1 MQDRTAAL
9 AEEAICDED
18 EILKTVAAEPTSADG
33 WGEAGAFHRV
43 PALYFIGDSRVM
55 PFRNAV
61 YVSPYTARGYVLRSI
76 HLRCLHAA
84 DFYSAEHGLNAALI
98 GTLATDQAMI
108 SDDEGAHWTATA
120 WDDRAGAGT
129 SPLVLFCG
137 PYDVHRVLHELGP
150 GADVRAWDERSQRHT
165 VTMPPPSRLVGAD
178 EVLQRILE
186 MMQPFA
192 EGIRAL
198 QAIGFTRIFV
208 HGAYRSRSAERFQER
223 YGQAKW
229 LRQHHPNALLKVTLL
244 LDEAMRRI
252 AQETSSRYVAGPV
265 DADGSLAEELT
276 WDDVHYSA
284 QGASEV
290 ARYVVSVVEGVVE

>member
-1 MQDRTAAL
+1 MQERTAAL
-9 AEEAICDED
+9 VDAAICDED
-18 EILKTVAAEPTSADG
+18 EILKTVAGEPTSANG
-33 WGEAGAFHRV
+33 WAEAGAFYRV

-76 HLRCLHAA
+76 HLRCLHAG

-98 GTLATDQAMI
+98 GTFATDQAMI
-108 SDDEGAHWTATA
+108 SNDEGAHWTATA
-120 WDDRAGAGT
+120 SEDRAGAGT

-137 PYDVHRVLHELGP
+137 PYDVHRVLQELGP
-150 GADVRAWDERSQRHT
+150 GADVRPWDERSQRHT
-165 VTMPPPSRLVGAD
+165 VTVPPPSRLVGAD
-178 EVLQRILE
+178 EVSQRILE

-208 HGAYRSRSAERFQER
+208 HGAYRSRGAERFQER

-229 LRQHHPNALLKVTLL
+229 LRQYHPNALLKVTLL

-252 AQETSSRYVAGPV
+252 ALETSSRYLAAPV
-265 DADGSLAEELT
+265 DADGLLAEELT

-290 ARYVVSVVEGVVE
+290 ARCVVSVLEGVVE